1 MTDSLRVLEG
11 SLVLGRYR
19 VVKPLARGGMGMVY
33 LGRVEGAAGFAK
45 PVVIKRVLSQMDDGE
60 SSRAQ
65 FIREARILASLQ
77 HANIVGVLDFAQEGD
92 SYLMILEYVH
102 GFHLGHWLKYV
113 TRTRGNIRWEHA
125 VYVIIKLLAALHYA
139 HTNLGPDGKPRE
151 IVHRDISPGN
161 VLIDLEGNVRLL
173 DFGIA
178 VDKDE
183 VNEHKTQD
191 GVVKGK
197 LPYIAPEMY
206 RSADASVSSDVY
218 AAAVVLYQLL
228 SGANPFSDKDMSSIV
243 RRVLE
248 LTPAPLSSL
257 RDDLPPMLDKVVARG
272 LAKTPS
278 ERYANAQEFSH
289 ALHALLERSEGEIA
303 ADFRDVVRRDFTG
316 EMAQLL
322 KLEELSALDAAWRS
336 AVGVDGE
343 ERGLLRSSLPPGP
356 LDGDSTAVV
365 RTPHDATHLTL
376 DTIVD
381 GTTGPQVSTPPARA
395 LSPRMMILGMVGTG
409 VLAAGI
415 AVGTILLTSRPDA
428 TPKEPRFLLVER
440 PGQTPNTAT
449 INAAPVP
456 TSAASGNEKPPTD
469 DAASDSGTAPDAAN
483 GQPRPPP
490 PKGPAPLPGASRPA
504 DGGVAALNQAFAKR
518 SGALQ
523 SCFIRNADSLQG
535 SPQVTIRFQVGT
547 SGAVESA
554 ALQPATLT
562 NTALGACVLAVA
574 RSTTFPAQEKPV
586 AFSIPFQASL
596 SK

>member
-45 PVVIKRVLSQMDDGE
+45 PVVIKRVLSQMDEGE
-60 SSRAQ
+60 AARAQ
-65 FIREARILASLQ
+65 FIREARILSSLQ
-77 HANIVGVLDFAQEGD
+77 HPNIVGVIDFAQEGD

-113 TRTRGNIRWEHA
+113 KSARGHMRWELA
-125 VYVIIKLLAALHYA
+125 VYVIIKVLAALHYA
-139 HTNLGPDGKPRE
+139 HTNRGPDGKPRE
-151 IVHRDISPGN
+151 IIHRDISPGN

-178 VDKDE
+178 VEKDE

-228 SGANPFSDKDMSSIV
+228 SGSNPFSDKDMSSIV
-243 RRVLE
+243 RKVLE
-248 LTPAPLSSL
+248 LDPAPLSSL
-257 RDDLPPMLDKVVARG
+257 RDDIPPMLDEVVARG
-272 LAKTPS
+272 LAKSP
-278 ERYANAQEFSH
+278 ENRYANAQEFSH

-303 ADFRDVVRRDFTG
+303 MEFRDAIQEDFTG
-316 EMAQLL
+316 DMARLL
-322 KLEELSALDAAWRS
+322 KLEELSTLDAAWRS
-336 AVGVDGE
+336 AIGE
-343 ERGLLRSSLPPGP
+343 DDDSRGLLRSSLPPP
-356 LDGDSTAVV
+356 DGDATAIV
-365 RTPHDATHLTL
+365 RTPHEPSSLTS
-376 DTIVD
+376 DTIID
-381 GTTGPQVSTPPARA
+381 SHTGPQTGAVATGQSHKT
-395 LSPRMMILGMVGTG
+395 MIAGMLGAA

-415 AVGTILLTSRPDA
+415 AVAAVTLTKQPPEA
-428 TPKEPRFLLVER
+428 PKEPRFLLVER
-440 PGQTPNTAT
+440 PGQTPRPASSDGAAT
-449 INAAPVP
+449 QEAAAKPATPATDP
-456 TSAASGNEKPPTD
+456 TLSTP
-469 DAASDSGTAPDAAN
+469 PDAQTEKETTKA
-483 GQPRPPP
+483 PPP
-490 PKGPAPLPGASRPA
+490 GPSAGAVKPA
-504 DGGVAALNQAFAKR
+504 AGGVAALNRAFAKR

-523 SCFIRNADSLQG
+523 SCFANNADGLEG

-547 SGAVESA
+547 SGHVESA
-554 ALQPATLT
+554 SLQPSALAS
-562 NTALGACVLAVA
+562 TALGSCVLSVA
-574 RSTTFPAQEKPV
+574 RSTQFPPQEETV

>member
-60 SSRAQ
+60 AARAQ

-113 TRTRGNIRWEHA
+113 KKTRDNIKWEHA
-125 VYVIIKLLAALHYA
+125 VYVITKVLAALHYA

-151 IVHRDISPGN
+151 IIHRDISPGN

-178 VDKDE
+178 VDKEE

-206 RSADASVSSDVY
+206 RSAEASVSSDVY

-228 SGANPFSDKDMSSIV
+228 SGVNPFSDKDMSSIV

-248 LTPAPLSSL
+248 LTPTPLSSV
-257 RDDLPPMLDKVVARG
+257 RDDLPPKLDEVVARG
-272 LAKTPS
+272 LAKSPND
-278 ERYANAQEFSH
+278 RYATAQEFSH
-289 ALHALLERSEGEIA
+289 ALHALFTRSEGEIA
-303 ADFRDVVRRDFTG
+303 NDFRAEIREDFTG
-316 EMAQLL
+316 DMPSFL
-322 KLEELSALDAAWRS
+322 KLEDLATLDAAWRS
-336 AVGVDGE
+336 AIGVEDD
-343 ERGLLRSSLPPGP
+343 ERGLLRASLPPAP
-356 LDGDSTAVV
+356 PETDRTAIV
-365 RTPHDATHLTL
+365 RTSHEAHTLTR
-376 DTIVD
+376 DTLVD
-381 GTTGPQVSTPPARA
+381 GTTGSAANAIPEARGMSPKVVV
-395 LSPRMMILGMVGTG
+395 LSMLGAA

-415 AVGTILLTSRPDA
+415 AVTAITLTNRPA
-428 TPKEPRFLLVER
+428 EAPRAPRFLLVER
-440 PGQTPNTAT
+440 PGQTPRPAT
-449 INAAPVP
+449 TSVAATTDSSKEEPSPAKGAQDFGAIGPESSKSEPPLKVP
-456 TSAASGNEKPPTD
+456 SPSTHAK
-469 DAASDSGTAPDAAN
+469 ASDS
-483 GQPRPPP
+483 
-490 PKGPAPLPGASRPA
+490 
-504 DGGVAALNQAFAKR
+504 GVAALNRAFAKR

-523 SCFIRNADSLQG
+523 GCFARNADALQG
-535 SPQVTIRFQVGT
+535 SPQVTIRFQVGV

-554 ALQPATLT
+554 SLQPAALT
-562 NTALGACVLAVA
+562 GTALGACVLDVA
-574 RSTTFPAQEKPV
+574 RSTVFPTQEKPV
-586 AFSIPFQASL
+586 AFSIPFQASVT
-596 SK
+596 K

>member
-60 SSRAQ
+60 AARAQ

-113 TRTRGNIRWEHA
+113 KKTREHIKWEHA
-125 VYVIIKLLAALHYA
+125 VYVIIKVLTALHYA

-151 IVHRDISPGN
+151 IIHRDISPGN

-228 SGANPFSDKDMSSIV
+228 SGVNPFSDKDMSSIV

-257 RDDLPPMLDKVVARG
+257 RSDLPPSLDEVVSRG
-272 LAKTPS
+272 LAKSPQ
-278 ERYANAQEFSH
+278 ERYATAQDFSR
-289 ALHALLERSEGEIA
+289 ALHSLLGRSEGEVA
-303 ADFRDVVRRDFTG
+303 ADFRAEVRRDFTG
-316 EMAQLL
+316 DMPSFL
-322 KLEELSALDAAWRS
+322 KLEDLATLDAAWRS
-336 AVGVDGE
+336 AIGVEDDD
-343 ERGLLRSSLPPGP
+343 RGLLRSSLPPGP
-356 LDGDSTAVV
+356 PETDRTAIV
-365 RTPHDATHLTL
+365 RTPHEPHSLTR
-376 DTIVD
+376 DTVVD
-381 GTTGPQVSTPPARA
+381 GNTGSAA
-395 LSPRMMILGMVGTG
+395 NASPGAKGMSPKVVIFSMLGAAI
-409 VLAAGI
+409 LAAGI
-415 AVGTILLTSRPDA
+415 AVAAITLTNRPA
-428 TPKEPRFLLVER
+428 EAPREPRFLLVER
-440 PGQTPNTAT
+440 PGQTPSPAT
-449 INAAPVP
+449 TGALTTSPEGAKQALSPIAGVPDSGEKAPESAEVGP
-456 TSAASGNEKPPTD
+456 ALKAPSTSTSAKP
-469 DAASDSGTAPDAAN
+469 S
-483 GQPRPPP
+483 
-490 PKGPAPLPGASRPA
+490 
-504 DGGVAALNQAFAKR
+504 DGGVAALNRAFAKR

-523 SCFIRNADSLQG
+523 GCFARNADALQG
-535 SPQVTIRFQVGT
+535 SPQVTIRFQVGV

-554 ALQPATLT
+554 SLQPAALT
-562 NTALGACVLAVA
+562 GTALGGCVLDVA
-574 RSTTFPAQEKPV
+574 RKTVFPPQEKPV
-586 AFSIPFQASL
+586 AFSIPFQASVT
-596 SK
+596 K